1 MSRIGRIPVEIPA
14 GVTVSVADD
23 NTVTVK
29 GALGTLTHT
38 FADTMNIAVEA
49 NHVVVTRADDTK
61 KNKALH
67 GLTRV
72 LIHNMILGVSK
83 GYEKILVV
91 NGVGYK
97 VTETAPNKLSL
108 VVGYSHPVDV
118 AAPQGI
124 TLKALSATEISVKG
138 IDKELVGQ
146 TAANIK
152 RIRIPDPYHLYG
164 IRYKD
169 EVLVKKEGKT
179 AGK

>member
-1 MSRIGRIPVEIPA
+1 MSRIGRLPVQIPA
-14 GVTVSVADD
+14 GVTVTLDN

-29 GALGTLTHT
+29 GPLGTLSKT
-38 FADTMNIAVEA
+38 FAPAMGIAIEG
-49 NHVVVTRADDTK
+49 NHVVVTRPNDEK

-72 LIHNMILGVSK
+72 LIKNMVEGVSK

-97 VTETAPNKLSL
+97 VADTGTNQ
-108 VVGYSHPVDV
+108 VTFTVGYSHPVV
-118 AAPQGI
+118 VTAPAGI
-124 TLKALSATEISVKG
+124 TLKTLSATEVSVKG

-146 TAANIK
+146 VAANIK

>member
-1 MSRIGRIPVEIPA
+1 MSRIGRLPIAIPS
-14 GVTVSVADD
+14 GVTVTIEGK
-23 NTVTVK
+23 TVTVK
-29 GALGTLTHT
+29 GALGTLTRT
-38 FADTMNIAVEA
+38 FASTMGIAIDA
-49 NHVVVTRADDTK
+49 DHVVVTRANDEK

-72 LIHNMILGVSK
+72 LIANMIEGVSK
-83 GYEKILVV
+83 GYEKIMVV
-91 NGVGYK
+91 NGVGFK
-97 VTETAPNKLSL
+97 VVELAPGKVQFN
-108 VVGYSHPVDV
+108 VGYSHPVEVV
-118 AAPQGI
+118 APAGI
-124 TLKALSATEISVKG
+124 TLKVLSATEVSVKG

-146 TAANIK
+146 VSANIK

>member
-1 MSRIGRIPVEIPA
+1 MSRIGRLPVEIPA
-14 GVTVSVADD
+14 GVTVTVDSQ
-23 NTVTVK
+23 TVTVK
-29 GALGTLTHT
+29 GPLGTLTRT
-38 FADTMNIAVEA
+38 FADAMGIEVKD
-49 NHVVVTRADDTK
+49 NHVYVTRPDDTK

-72 LIHNMILGVSK
+72 LIKNMVEGVSK
-83 GYEKILVV
+83 GFEKILVV

-97 VTETAPNKLSL
+97 VVEQAPNQL
-108 VVGYSHPVDV
+108 VFTVGYSHTVTFD
-118 AAPQGI
+118 APQGI
-124 TLKALSATEISVKG
+124 TLKALSANEVSVKG

>member
-1 MSRIGRIPVEIPA
+1 MSRIGRLPVTIPA
-14 GVTVSVADD
+14 GVTVTLEDN

-29 GALGTLTHT
+29 GALGTLTRT
-38 FADTMNIAVEA
+38 FDPAMGIEVKDG
-49 NHVVVTRADDTK
+49 HVFVTRADDTK

-72 LIHNMILGVSK
+72 LINNMVVGVSK
-83 GYEKILVV
+83 GYEKVLVV
-91 NGVGYK
+91 NGVGFK
-97 VTETAPNKLSL
+97 VTATGANQLTFN
-108 VVGYSHPVDV
+108 VGYSHPVVVD
-118 AAPQGI
+118 APKGI
-124 TLKALSATEISVKG
+124 TLTCNALEVSVKG

>member
-1 MSRIGRIPVEIPA
+1 LPIAIPQ
-14 GVTVSVADD
+14 GVTVTLGDN

-29 GALGTLTHT
+29 GGLGTLTRT
-38 FADTMNIAVEA
+38 FAPTMGIEIKDG
-49 NHVVVTRADDTK
+49 HVYVTRSDEQK

-72 LIHNMILGVSK
+72 LINNMIVGVSK
-83 GYEKILVV
+83 GYEKVLVV

-97 VTETAPNKLSL
+97 VASTGANQLTFN
-108 VVGYSHPVDV
+108 VGYSHPVVVD
-118 AAPQGI
+118 APQGI
-124 TLKALSATEISVKG
+124 ALTCNGAEVSVKG

-179 AGK
+179 NGK